1 MAKTAEPLI
10 LPSATPETVF
20 PVIIAMAG
28 RPMVSAATCMPRATL
43 YRNIQK
49 GLFTRP
55 VKIGSGARV
64 AWPIS
69 EINAL
74 NSARIA
80 GKSEAEIKALVEEL
94 EKARVQA

>member
-1 MAKTAEPLI
+1 MAKRTEPSI
-10 LPSATPETVF
+10 LPSAIPETVF
-20 PVIIAMAG
+20 PAIVAMAG
-28 RPMVSAATCMPRATL
+28 RSVVSAATCQPRATL
-43 YRNIQK
+43 YRNIQR

-55 VKIGSGARV
+55 VKIGARV

-80 GKSEAEIKALVEEL
+80 GKSEAEIKELVTNL